1 MTNIDV
7 TDNRKSLGGVVTTI
21 PSMPDAGQDSSHQ
34 PPCDALRTSSAETA
48 TSLRR
53 CARA

>member
-7 TDNRKSLGGVVTTI
+7 TDNRMSLGGVVTTF
-21 PSMPDAGQDSSHQ
+21 PSMPDAGPDSSHH
-34 PPCDALRTSSAETA
+34 PPCDALRTTSAETA